1 MGMNSNFKVRME
13 TETKKET
20 TKNNFMILKIAR
32 DLEEKPLI
40 IELKRLLG
48 NAK

>member
-1 MGMNSNFKVRME
+1 MNSNFKVRMK
-13 TETKKET
+13 TEAKKET
-20 TKNNFMILKIAR
+20 KTTFTILKIAR

>member
-1 MGMNSNFKVRME
+1 MNSNFKVRME

-20 TKNNFMILKIAR
+20 TKNNFMILKIAS

-40 IELKRLLG
+40 TELKRLLG

>member
-1 MGMNSNFKVRME
+1 MNLNYKVRMK
-13 TETKKET
+13 TATKKET
-20 TKNNFMILKIAR
+20 KNNFTILKIAR
-32 DLEEKPLI
+32 DFEEKPLI

>member
-1 MGMNSNFKVRME
+1 MGKNSNFKVRMK

-20 TKNNFMILKIAR
+20 KNNFTTLKIAR

-40 IELKRLLG
+40 IELKRLLA

>member
-1 MGMNSNFKVRME
+1 MGMNSNLKVRTK
-13 TETKKET
+13 TETKKQ
-20 TKNNFMILKIAR
+20 TKNNFMISKIAR

-48 NAK
+48 NGK

>member
-1 MGMNSNFKVRME
+1 MNSNFKVRMK
-13 TETKKET
+13 TEAKKE

-40 IELKRLLG
+40 IELIRLLG

>member
-1 MGMNSNFKVRME
+1 MNSNLKVRTK
-13 TETKKET
+13 TESKRQK
-20 TKNNFMILKIAR
+20 KNNFMILKIAR

>member
-1 MGMNSNFKVRME
+1 MGMNSNLKVRTK

-20 TKNNFMILKIAR
+20 KKNNFMILKTAR
-32 DLEEKPLI
+32 DLEAKPLI